1 MTTMAQT
8 TVTFKTDSNTKE
20 IAQIIC
26 KKLGINMTTAINMFL
41 HQMIIHNGIP
51 FEVVLHPNEETKKAI
66 KEAESDEESKLYD
79 SWKDLM
85 KDLDTED

>member
-1 MTTMAQT
+1 M
-8 TVTFKTDSNTKE
+8 NKE
-20 IAQIIC
+20 V
-26 KKLGINMTTAINMFL
+26 
-41 HQMIIHNGIP
+41 